1 MYISVPSTTRGHLR
15 TRLATSPN
23 CAPHPTPTPLFLSP
37 PLSPPPPLS
46 LASPPPPP
54 FFLTFLF
61 LFLCVCVCG
70 GGGVFMKYQPH
81 LTTSDVYFR
90 PNRVKPMS
98 NTDVASFRSAAA
110 TSREPWRPG
119 NDNDDQQDGNNAA
132 VGQRARL
139 ESGSRPNRPRHSP
152 SPQRL
157 VSRCRSGQRP
167 GAGEEIAPP
176 PGRRRSGIVCR

>member
-1 MYISVPSTTRGHLR
+1 MSRQPLAVISGRDLQPHQI
-15 TRLATSPN
+15 
-23 CAPHPTPTPLFLSP
+23 APHPSFSLSLRPSLSLSHSLSP
-37 PLSPPPPLS
+37 L
-46 LASPPPPP
+46 
-54 FFLTFLF
+54 
-61 LFLCVCVCG
+61 
-70 GGGVFMKYQPH
+70 KYQPH

-110 TSREPWRPG
+110 TSREPWRP
-119 NDNDDQQDGNNAA
+119 DNDGDDKQDDNNAA
-132 VGQRARL
+132 VGQTARL
-139 ESGSRPNRPRHSP
+139 ESGSRPNRPLHSP

-167 GAGEEIAPP
+167 GAGEEITPP

>member
-23 CAPHPTPTPLFLSP
+23 PQPHPSLSFS
-37 PLSPPPPLS
+37 PLSHSSPPPPPLS
-46 LASPPPPP
+46 LPPPP
-54 FFLTFLF
+54 FFLFFFIL
-61 LFLCVCVCG
+61 VW
-70 GGGVFMKYQPH
+70 GGGVLMKYQPH

-110 TSREPWRPG
+110 TPREPWRPD
-119 NDNDDQQDGNNAA
+119 NDGDDQQDDNNAA
-132 VGQRARL
+132 VGQTARL
-139 ESGSRPNRPRHSP
+139 ESGSRPNRPLHSP

-157 VSRCRSGQRP
+157 ASRCRSGQRP